1 MVEQTQELG
10 AVMLIGAI
18 VAFVLFLSSG
28 ALLFVLWE
36 VIIININFH
45 QYNFMPYNTSN
56 QTGSEKHHV
65 FHLSLQ
71 DWSFFESFYFCF
83 ITMTT
88 IGFGDLTPTVSGSFL
103 FHLNKHL
110 SFWKKKKMYL
120 KFLKIIKKKLRLFS
134 DKASYMVLYTL
145 YIMIGLAFTSTFIEL
160 VRWGNTFVEL
170 VWWGNYNVI

>member
-110 SFWKKKKMYL
+110 SFWKNKKMYL
-120 KFLKIIKKKLRLFS
+120 KFLKMIKKTLRLFS

-160 VRWGNTFVEL
+160 VR
-170 VWWGNYNVI
+170 

>member
-36 VIIININFH
+36 VIDQSLINHININFH

-110 SFWKKKKMYL
+110 FFKKKKC
-120 KFLKIIKKKLRLFS
+120 
-134 DKASYMVLYTL
+134 A
-145 YIMIGLAFTSTFIEL
+145 
-160 VRWGNTFVEL
+160 
-170 VWWGNYNVI
+170 